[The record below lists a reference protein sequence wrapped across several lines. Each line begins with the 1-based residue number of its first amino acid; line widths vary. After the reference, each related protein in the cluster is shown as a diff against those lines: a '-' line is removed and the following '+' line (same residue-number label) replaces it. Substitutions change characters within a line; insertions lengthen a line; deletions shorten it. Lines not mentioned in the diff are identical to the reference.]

1 MLDASPDGLLLV
13 DGSGRIRLANRSAA
27 SIFGYDEDQLL
38 DMNVDDLVPIEN
50 RRVHADRRR
59 SFGNQP
65 SRRPMGTD
73 LLLRGQHRDGDT
85 FPVEISLS
93 PLTVDGEIQTIA
105 TVRDVSDR
113 QEVQAE
119 LALSADRERI
129 AHDLHDLVIQ
139 RLFAA
144 GMSLQS
150 VLGLIESS
158 VARDR
163 IISVTDEL
171 DETVRALRTAIFHLG
186 RSDTYRSL
194 TAHLAELVDERSR
207 HLGFTPH
214 VSIVG
219 EIDDLPDFVADQL
232 LATLTEALSNVLR
245 HANASDASV
254 SVTRLDGELRLE
266 VSDNGTGISA
276 APKPL
281 GGLSNMMW
289 RAAELGGSCTVTPGG
304 TTGTR
309 LVWHI
314 PA

>member
-1 MLDASPDGLLLV
+1 MLV
-13 DGSGRIRLANRSAA
+13 DRSGRIRLANQSAA
-27 SIFGYDEDQLL
+27 TIFGYGVDELL
-38 DMNVDDLVPIEN
+38 DMSVDELVPTEN
-50 RRVHADRRR
+50 RRAHADRRL
-59 SFGNQP
+59 SFTQQP

-73 LLLRGQHRDGDT
+73 LQLRGQHRDGDT

-105 TVRDVSDR
+105 TVRDVSER
-113 QEVQAE
+113 QEAQAQ

-150 VLGLIESS
+150 VVGLIESS

-171 DETVRALRTAIFHLG
+171 DETVRSLRTAIFHLG
-186 RSDTYRSL
+186 RTESYRTL
-194 TAHLAELVDERSR
+194 TAHLAELIDERSR
-207 HLGFTPH
+207 HLGFTPS
-214 VSIVG
+214 VNIAG

-232 LATLTEALSNVLR
+232 IATLTEALSNVLR

-266 VSDNGTGISA
+266 VTDNGTGILGS
-276 APKPL
+276 PKPL

-289 RAAELGGSCTVTPGG
+289 RAAELGGSCTVTPSLGSG
-304 TTGTR
+304 TQ